1 MSYLVPTD
9 LVEKMVIAGAVK
21 MNMTKKTTLIRA
33 IMAGAILGLAA
44 VFAITVAIKSG
55 SAVAGAV
62 LFPVGFIMLILF
74 GYDLLTGVVV
84 LGPLAVLA
92 KRNCAS
98 TKKMWRMIGLVF
110 IGNFIGA
117 ASVAVMMSFIW
128 TYGFSIEPGVVASKI
143 ATIGESRTV
152 GYAAYGAMGFAT
164 VFIKAMLC
172 NWMVSLGVIGAM
184 MSKDL
189 LGKIFAMWMPIM
201 LFFYMGFEHSI
212 VNMFLFPAGLI
223 MGGEFSIIDYFVWN
237 EIPVILGNIVG
248 GLVLTGLPLYYAHKR
263 SVEGKIVSSGFEE
276 VAIEIR

>member
-9 LVEKMVIAGAVK
+9 VVEKMVIAGAVK
-21 MNMTKKTTLIRA
+21 MNMTTRTTVIRA

-98 TKKMWRMIGLVF
+98 VKKMWRLIGLVF

-128 TYGFSIEPGVVASKI
+128 TFGFSIEPGVVASKI

-189 LGKIFAMWMPIM
+189 MGKILAMWMPIM

-237 EIPVILGNIVG
+237 EIPVILGNVVG

-263 SVEGKIVSSGFEE
+263 SVEGKIVSSEFDEAA
-276 VAIEIR
+276 VAIR

>member
-9 LVEKMVIAGAVK
+9 VVEKMVIAGAVK
-21 MNMTKKTTLIRA
+21 MNMTTRTTVIRA

-98 TKKMWRMIGLVF
+98 VKKMWRLIGLVF

-128 TYGFSIEPGVVASKI
+128 TFGFSIEPGVVASKI

-189 LGKIFAMWMPIM
+189 MGKILAMWMPIM

-237 EIPVILGNIVG
+237 EIPVILGNVVG

-263 SVEGKIVSSGFEE
+263 SVEGKIVSSEFDEAA
-276 VAIEIR
+276 VALR

>member
-1 MSYLVPTD
+1 MSYLIPTD

>member
-1 MSYLVPTD
+1 MSYLIPTD

-21 MNMTKKTTLIRA
+21 MNMTTITTLIRA

-98 TKKMWRMIGLVF
+98 AKKMWRMIGLVF

-128 TYGFSIEPGVVASKI
+128 TFGFSIEPGIVASKI

-223 MGGEFSIIDYFVWN
+223 MGGEFSIIEYFVWN
-237 EIPVILGNIVG
+237 EIPVIFGNVVG

-263 SVEGKIVSSGFEE
+263 SVKGKIVSSEFEE
-276 VAIEIR
+276 TVVATR

>member
-1 MSYLVPTD
+1 MSYLIPTD
-9 LVEKMVIAGAVK
+9 VVEKMVIAGAMK
-21 MNMTKKTTLIRA
+21 MNMTTKITLIRA

-98 TKKMWRMIGLVF
+98 LRKMWRMIGLVF
-110 IGNFIGA
+110 VGNFIGA
-117 ASVAVMMSFIW
+117 GMVAVMMSFIW

-152 GYAAYGAMGFAT
+152 GYAAYGVMGFAT

-189 LGKIFAMWMPIM
+189 MGKILAMWMPIM

-223 MGGEFSIIDYFVWN
+223 MGGDFSIIDYLVWN
-237 EIPVILGNIVG
+237 EIPVILGNAVG

-263 SVEGKIVSSGFEE
+263 TVEGK
-276 VAIEIR
+276 VANSEFKEAAL

>member
-9 LVEKMVIAGAVK
+9 VVEKMVIAGAVK
-21 MNMTKKTTLIRA
+21 MNMTTRTTVIRA

-98 TKKMWRMIGLVF
+98 VKKMWRLIGLVF

-128 TYGFSIEPGVVASKI
+128 TFGFSIEPGVVASKI

-189 LGKIFAMWMPIM
+189 MGKILAMWMPIM

-237 EIPVILGNIVG
+237 EIPVILGNVVG

-263 SVEGKIVSSGFEE
+263 SVEGKIVSSEFEE
-276 VAIEIR
+276 AAVALR

>member
-9 LVEKMVIAGAVK
+9 VVEKMVIAGAVK
-21 MNMTKKTTLIRA
+21 MNMTTRTTVIRA

-98 TKKMWRMIGLVF
+98 VKKMWRLIGLVF

-128 TYGFSIEPGVVASKI
+128 TFGFSIEPGVVASKI

-189 LGKIFAMWMPIM
+189 MGKILAMWMPIM

-237 EIPVILGNIVG
+237 EIPVILGNVVG

-263 SVEGKIVSSGFEE
+263 SVEGKIVSSEFEE
-276 VAIEIR
+276 AAIATR